1 MVQVQSAVALVIQEV
16 HSFVNKVEG
25 NTYSMA
31 SSAGELAPAVLV
43 VTNILYLHVSAN
55 SNPGSENTLDKTQ

>member
-16 HSFVNKVEG
+16 HSFVKMEG